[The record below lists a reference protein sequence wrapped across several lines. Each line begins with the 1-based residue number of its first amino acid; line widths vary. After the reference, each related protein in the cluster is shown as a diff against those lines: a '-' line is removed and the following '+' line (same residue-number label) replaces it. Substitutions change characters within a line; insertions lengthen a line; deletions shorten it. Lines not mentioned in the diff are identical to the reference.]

1 LGFQA
6 RRWTLW
12 TTMLA
17 GLAGAMPLWTP
28 LAAGGMSGQP
38 DQGVTVVTDAG
49 PVQGEVADGFLRFQ
63 GIPYAAP
70 PVGELRWRS
79 PRPVEP
85 WTEPRNATD
94 PGSPCSQVSD
104 PLTGG
109 DAGAEDCLY
118 LNVTVPGDLPPNN
131 PKPVIVWIHGAFF
144 GGGAGHVFDPRRL
157 AVQGD
162 VVVVTINYRLGTL
175 GFFGYPGLEGAGAYG
190 LEDQQAAL
198 RWVQRNAAAFGG
210 DPGNVTVA
218 GESAG
223 GMSVCAHLTSPEA
236 AGLFHRAIIQSG
248 SCLIDWPANTI
259 LPNTLPGSIW
269 ATTAEVEAIGQ
280 TVARDLGCGDPA
292 PDATECLRRLPAT
305 ELVAHPLSAAFS
317 RPAFGNRILPE
328 NPAIAL
334 REGRIHR
341 VPVLTGHTRDE
352 GRLFAELFFDGPET
366 DDEYRAL
373 LDAAFGDQGARV
385 AATYPTRWEG
395 SPGLTWAAIIT
406 DRVWVCPTLA
416 GNRFL
421 ARVVPTYAYE
431 FADRDAPGGLPD
443 APTDFPLGAYHSA
456 ELQYL
461 FDFVGEEAQLTPE
474 QRELADRMIG
484 YWANFAAAGDPN
496 GPDLPLWP
504 PFQDGDLVPH
514 VQRLTRT
521 ADGLGSVD
529 AAAEHR
535 CGFWASLPAA

>member
-1 LGFQA
+1 MTEQ
-6 RRWTLW
+6 
-12 TTMLA
+12 
-17 GLAGAMPLWTP
+17 
-28 LAAGGMSGQP
+28 SNQS
-38 DQGVTVVTDAG
+38 VTVATDAG

-79 PRPVEP
+79 PQPVAP
-85 WTEPRNATD
+85 WTE

-118 LNVTVPGDLPPNN
+118 LNVTVPGDLPPDD

-144 GGGAGHVFDPRRL
+144 GGGSGHVFDPRRL

-162 VVVVTINYRLGTL
+162 VVVVTINYRLGAL
-175 GFFGYPGLEGAGAYG
+175 GFFGYPGLAGVGAYG

-210 DPGNVTVA
+210 DPGNVTLA

-223 GMSVCAHLTSPEA
+223 GMSVCAHLTSPGA

-259 LPNTLPGSIW
+259 LPDTPAVSIW
-269 ATTAEVEAIGQ
+269 ATTEEVEEIGQ
-280 TVARDLGCGDPA
+280 IVARDFGCGEPA
-292 PDATECLRRLPAT
+292 PGAIECLRRLPAA

-334 REGRIHR
+334 REGRLHR

-352 GRLFAELFFDGPET
+352 GRLFAALFFDGPET

-373 LDAAFGDQGARV
+373 LDAAFGDHAEWV
-385 AATYPTRWEG
+385 ATVYPAQSEG
-395 SPGLTWAAIIT
+395 SPGLTWAAVIT

-421 ARVVPTYAYE
+421 ALVVPAYAYE
-431 FADRDAPGGLPD
+431 FADRDAPGGIPGT
-443 APTDFPLGAYHSA
+443 ASDFPLGAYHST

-461 FDFVGEEAQLTPE
+461 FDFIGEDSQLTPE
-474 QRELADRMIG
+474 QRELANRMIG
-484 YWANFAAAGDPN
+484 DWANFAAAGDPN
-496 GPDLPLWP
+496 GTGLPPWRLFRDDDP
-504 PFQDGDLVPH
+504 TPF
-514 VQRLTRT
+514 VQRL
-521 ADGLGSVD
+521 APAGDEPGFVD
-529 AAAEHR
+529 ATAEHQ
-535 CGFWASLPAA
+535 CDFWASLNPA

>member
-1 LGFQA
+1 
-6 RRWTLW
+6 
-12 TTMLA
+12 
-17 GLAGAMPLWTP
+17 MPLWTL
-28 LAAGGMSGQP
+28 LAAGNIPEQP
-38 DQGVTVVTDAG
+38 NQRVIVDTDAG
-49 PVQGEVADGFLRFQ
+49 PVRGEAADGYSRFQ

-70 PVGELRWRS
+70 PLGELRWRS
-79 PRPVEP
+79 PQPVTP
-85 WTEPRNATD
+85 WTEPRDATE

-118 LNVTVPGDLPPNN
+118 LNVTVPGALALNQ

-144 GGGAGHVFDPRRL
+144 GGGAGHFFDSRRL

-162 VVVVTINYRLGTL
+162 VVVVTINNRLGAL

-210 DPGNVTVA
+210 DPGNVTLA

-223 GMSVCAHLTSPEA
+223 GMSVCAHLTSPKA

-259 LPNTLPGSIW
+259 LPDTPPGSTW

-292 PDATECLRRLPAT
+292 SDVIECLRSLPAA

-317 RPAFGNRILPE
+317 RPAFGNQTLLE
-328 NPAIAL
+328 NPAIVL

-352 GRLFAELFFDGPET
+352 GRLFAALFFDVPET
-366 DDEYRAL
+366 DEEYRAL
-373 LDAAFGDQGARV
+373 LDAAFGDQAARV
-385 AATYPTRWEG
+385 AATYPARSEG

-416 GNRFL
+416 GNRL
-421 ARVVPTYAYE
+421 LTRVVPTYAYE
-431 FADRDAPGGLPD
+431 FADRDAPGGIPG
-443 APTDFPLGAYHSA
+443 TGSDFPLGAYHSA

-461 FDFVGEEAQLTPE
+461 FDFIDEEERLTPE
-474 QRELADRMIG
+474 QRELAERMIG

-496 GPDLPLWP
+496 GPALPLWP
-504 PFQDGDLVPH
+504 PFRDDDLAPH
-514 VQRLTRT
+514 VQRLAPV

-529 AAAEHR
+529 VAAEHR
-535 CGFWASLPAA
+535 CAFWASLPAA